1 VQADRHRSQSAEQIS
16 TRRMKGV
23 HVHVGG
29 GDLDKFIRFLIDV
42 DCRSAGG
49 SATGLRKNE

>member
-1 VQADRHRSQSAEQIS
+1 
-16 TRRMKGV
+16 MKGV

-29 GDLDKFIRFLIDV
+29 GDLDKFIRVLIDI